1 MEIISHFENDF
12 TTMKDFYRDR
22 VCEFFF
28 WSQCDSLQ
36 QISVDLGLFQ
46 SLKSLVILNICPQI
60 SYSSVA
66 VVSCSSSKSR
76 RLLERY
82 LVRTYRSVKF
92 FAEKWALWWENSEL
106 FQMRSWNPVAKE
118 KTSVFYLQTSRII
131 DWEWC
136 LVIFPVSSLI
146 SFTCVMSI

>member
-82 LVRTYRSVKF
+82 LVKTCRSVKF
-92 FAEKWALWWENSEL
+92 FVEK
-106 FQMRSWNPVAKE
+106 
-118 KTSVFYLQTSRII
+118 
-131 DWEWC
+131 
-136 LVIFPVSSLI
+136 
-146 SFTCVMSI
+146 